1 MSKESKILFISTN
14 QIWSGSEELWYNTAI
29 ELIKKNYSVSIAVD
43 YKNNKIYEARDKLK
57 FYYKLSN
64 SFSLFQRI
72 INKIKS
78 FNPPEYFQLGEKIK
92 FLNPKL
98 IVVSQGG
105 TIESLQMF
113 ELFIEL
119 QIPFVIITQ
128 LATKTH
134 LLRLNASNHQRY
146 IHVYEKSIK
155 NYFVSLNNLKLN
167 ESMLGYTS
175 SNSEVIFNPYR
186 FNKFVESYPTLNE
199 GFQIAFVGRI
209 EFYHK
214 GIDLLLE
221 VIGAI
226 KWQERNVSFNFYGNG
241 PHELLLKKTLHNL
254 KIKNVYIHG
263 FTDDVVSIWNYN
275 HAFILTSRMEG
286 QSLSLIEALMCN
298 RVAIVTNVGGASEII
313 DDNITGFVA
322 NEASVSA
329 IDESLERAWNRR
341 FDWEQIG
348 QIAKEN
354 LTQRIPEDAVLYFT
368 DKLETL
374 IRRLQIQTKK

>member
-1 MSKESKILFISTN
+1 MVQYGYTV
-14 QIWSGSEELWYNTAI
+14 Y
-29 ELIKKNYSVSIAVD
+29 KKKYSVSIAVD
-43 YKNNKIYEARDKLK
+43 YKHNKIYEAKDKLA
-57 FYYKLSN
+57 FYYKISN

-78 FNPPEYFQLGEKIK
+78 FNPPECYQLREKIK

-128 LATKTH
+128 LVTKTH
-134 LLRLNASNHQRY
+134 LLRLNASNHPRY
-146 IHVYEKSIK
+146 IDVYEKSIK
-155 NYFVSLNNLKLN
+155 NYFVSLNNLRLN

-186 FNKFVESYPTLNE
+186 FNQSVESYPTLNK

-214 GIDLLLE
+214 GIDLLLD

-241 PHELLLKKTLHNL
+241 PHELLLKKTIHNL

-275 HAFILTSRMEG
+275 HACILTSRMEG

-313 DDNITGFVA
+313 YDNITGFVA
-322 NEASVSA
+322 KEASVSA
-329 IDESLERAWNRR
+329 IDEALERAWNRR
-341 FDWEQIG
+341 FDWEQLG
-348 QIAKEN
+348 QIANEM